1 MTERLM
7 KPREVANV
15 YGISYDTVCYLMRA
29 GQIASIPIGKT
40 AEGPRARLAT
50 TASRVERWLANRETA
65 AQIAREPER
74 KKIGFDKRAKRKD
87 PPEGAEYG
95 PDGRLR
101 IKRR

>member
-7 KPREVANV
+7 KPREVANA
-15 YGISYDTVCYLMRA
+15 YGISYDTVCYLMRC
-29 GQIASIPIGKT
+29 GEIASIPAGKT
-40 AEGPRARLAT
+40 ANGPRARLVT
-50 TASRVERWLANRETA
+50 TASRVEKWLSSRETA
-65 AQIAREPER
+65 AKMSKEPER
-74 KKIGFDKRAKRKD
+74 KRLDLRPRGKPKD